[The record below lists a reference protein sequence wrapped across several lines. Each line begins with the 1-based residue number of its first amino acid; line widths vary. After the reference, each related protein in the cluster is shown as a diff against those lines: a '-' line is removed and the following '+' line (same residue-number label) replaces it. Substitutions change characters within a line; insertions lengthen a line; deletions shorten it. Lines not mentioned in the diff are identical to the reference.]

1 VVRLGA
7 PLMSAVYPRAYLD
20 VNREPYELDPK
31 MFAGRLPA
39 YANVR
44 SLRVAGGLG
53 TIPRVVSDAANIYRE
68 PLPVEEG
75 LQRIERIY
83 RPYHDTLRRLLAQT
97 HVAFGMAI
105 LIDCHS
111 MPSNIRGGPT
121 RVRPDF
127 VLGDRFGASCMPE
140 LTNCV
145 AETLEELG
153 YTVCRNKPYAGG
165 FITEHYGRPARGL
178 HALQIEV
185 NRALYMDEHLLEPHR
200 GFEQLSSDLF
210 RLAESLLSLVD
221 TTAREAAE

>member
-1 VVRLGA
+1 
-7 PLMSAVYPRAYLD
+7 
-20 VNREPYELDPK
+20 
-31 MFAGRLPA
+31 
-39 YANVR
+39 
-44 SLRVAGGLG
+44 
-53 TIPRVVSDAANIYRE
+53 
-68 PLPVEEG
+68 
-75 LQRIERIY
+75 
-83 RPYHDTLRRLLAQT
+83 
-97 HVAFGMAI
+97 MAI

-221 TTAREAAE
+221 TGAREAAE